1 MAKKTKTN
9 QAQVSRRIKKPPRLR
24 AAWWGYRRENGDVG
38 SRNYLLVLSGLFS
51 ANPVCERVARTLRHA
66 VSITHPLGR
75 CQIAPD
81 LERTLKTLVG
91 QGLNANAGA
100 VLVIDH
106 YHENERSGEEIAHE
120 IARSGKRVEM
130 VNIRK
135 GSGIAEATAKATRIG
150 MEMVRELT
158 NEQRQEAPVSKLLVG
173 LNCGRSDTISSL
185 SHNKA
190 VGWVTDQVVRLG
202 GRAILA
208 ETTEMMRAEGVLAS
222 KCVRP
227 SLEKRIWKIVRETE
241 KNVLAYGVD
250 LRGSQPTTDNIA
262 GGLTTIEEKSLSA
275 IQKAGTTPIVDV
287 IPWAE
292 RANRTSGLHVM
303 DTPGHGGESL
313 TGICAGG
320 AQVLIFSTSGGL
332 TINHPLMS
340 TIRVTGNPSSAHLNL
355 DTTDV
360 DVSDIFEGLPVQEA
374 GRRIYDEVIDVA
386 SGKMTT
392 GEILFLADAFAINRC
407 GPCV

>member
-1 MAKKTKTN
+1 MTKKAKMKR
-9 QAQVSRRIKKPPRLR
+9 ARASRRMKTSLRLR
-24 AAWWGYRRENGDVG
+24 TTWWGYPRENGDIG

-51 ANPVCERVARTLRHA
+51 ANSVCERVTRTLRHA

-81 LERTLKTLVG
+81 LERTLNTLVG
-91 QGLNANAGA
+91 HGLNANAGA

-106 YHENERSGEEIAHE
+106 YHENERSGEELAHRIAK
-120 IARSGKRVEM
+120 SGKRVEL

-150 MEMVRELT
+150 MELVRELT
-158 NEQRQEAPVSKLLVG
+158 KEQRQEVPVSKLLIG
-173 LNCGRSDTISSL
+173 LNCGRSDTISGL

-190 VGWVTDQVVRLG
+190 LGWVTDQVIRLG

-208 ETTEMMRAEGVLAS
+208 ETTEMMGAEDVLAA
-222 KCVRP
+222 KCERS
-227 SLEKRIWKIVRETE
+227 SLGGRIWKMVRETE

-250 LRGSQPTTDNIA
+250 LRGSQPTSDNIA
-262 GGLTTIEEKSLSA
+262 GGLTTIEEKSLGA
-275 IQKAGTTPIVDV
+275 IQKAGTAPIVDV
-287 IPWAE
+287 IPWAK
-292 RANRTSGLHVM
+292 RASRKSGVHVM

-340 TIRVTGNPSSAHLNL
+340 TIRVTGNPASAHLNL

-360 DVSDIFEGLPVQEA
+360 DVSDIFEGLPIQDA
-374 GRRIYDEVIDVA
+374 GRRVYDELLDVA

-392 GEILFLADAFAINRC
+392 GEILYLADAFAINRC
-407 GPCV
+407 GPSV

>member
-24 AAWWGYRRENGDVG
+24 AAWWDYRRENGDVG

-51 ANPVCERVARTLRHA
+51 ANPVCERVARTFRHA

-106 YHENERSGEEIAHE
+106 YHENERSGEEITHK
-120 IARSGKRVEM
+120 IARSGKRVEL

-241 KNVLAYGVD
+241 KKCSCIRRGPARKPADNRQYSGWTRYHRGKILERHSESRNDTHRGRHSLGRAGQPDKRTPRHGHSGPWGRVPHRN
-250 LRGSQPTTDNIA
+250 LRRRG
-262 GGLTTIEEKSLSA
+262 
-275 IQKAGTTPIVDV
+275 AGTYFLNERRSYNQSSPDVHHSRYGQPVFGTPQ
-287 IPWAE
+287 
-292 RANRTSGLHVM
+292 
-303 DTPGHGGESL
+303 PGH
-313 TGICAGG
+313 
-320 AQVLIFSTSGGL
+320 
-332 TINHPLMS
+332 
-340 TIRVTGNPSSAHLNL
+340 
-355 DTTDV
+355 D
-360 DVSDIFEGLPVQEA
+360 
-374 GRRIYDEVIDVA
+374 RR
-386 SGKMTT
+386 
-392 GEILFLADAFAINRC
+392 
-407 GPCV
+407 

>member
-81 LERTLKTLVG
+81 LERTLKTLVD

-100 VLVIDH
+100 VFVIDH
-106 YHENERSGEEIAHE
+106 YHENERSGEEITHK
-120 IARSGKRVEM
+120 IARSGKRVEL

-262 GGLTTIEEKSLSA
+262 GGLATIEEKSLSA

-320 AQVLIFSTSGGL
+320 AQVLFFLNERGSYNQSSPDVHHSRYGQPVFGTSQPG
-332 TINHPLMS
+332 H
-340 TIRVTGNPSSAHLNL
+340 
-355 DTTDV
+355 D
-360 DVSDIFEGLPVQEA
+360 
-374 GRRIYDEVIDVA
+374 RR
-386 SGKMTT
+386 
-392 GEILFLADAFAINRC
+392 
-407 GPCV
+407 

>member
-1 MAKKTKTN
+1 MTKIN
-9 QAQVSRRIKKPPRLR
+9 IKQARVSRRAKNLLRLR
-24 AAWWGYRRENGDVG
+24 STWWGYRRENGDVG

-51 ANPVCERVARTLRHA
+51 ANSVCERVAHTLRH
-66 VSITHPLGR
+66 SIPLTHPLGR

-81 LERTLKTLVG
+81 LEHTLNTLVG

-106 YHENERSGEEIAHE
+106 YHENERSGEELAHRIAK
-120 IARSGKRVEM
+120 SGKRVGL

-135 GSGIAEATAKATRIG
+135 GSGIADATAKATRIG

-158 NEQRQEAPVSKLLVG
+158 KEQRQEVPVSKLLVG
-173 LNCGRSDTISSL
+173 LNCGRSDTISGL

-190 VGWVTDQVVRLG
+190 LGWVTDQVVQLG

-208 ETTEMMRAEGVLAS
+208 ETTELMGAEDVLAA
-222 KCVRP
+222 KCVRS
-227 SLEKRIWKIVRETE
+227 SLGDRIWKMVKETE
-241 KNVLAYGVD
+241 NNVLAYGVD
-250 LRGSQPTTDNIA
+250 LRGSQPTSDNIA
-262 GGLTTIEEKSLSA
+262 GGLTTIEEKSLGA
-275 IQKAGTTPIVDV
+275 IQKAGTAPIVDV

-292 RANRTSGLHVM
+292 RAGRKSGVHIM
-303 DTPGHGGESL
+303 DTPGHSGESL

-320 AQVLIFSTSGGL
+320 AQVLLFSTSGGL

-340 TIRVTGNPSSAHLNL
+340 TIRVTGNPASASMNL

-360 DVSDIFEGLPVQEA
+360 DVSDIFEGLPIQDA
-374 GRRIYDEVIDVA
+374 GRRVYDELLNVA

-392 GEILFLADAFAINRC
+392 GEILYLADAFAINRC
-407 GPCV
+407 GPSV

>member
-1 MAKKTKTN
+1 MTKKIKTKRV
-9 QAQVSRRIKKPPRLR
+9 QPPRR
-24 AAWWGYRRENGDVG
+24 KKNSSRMCTTWWGYHRENGDVG
-38 SRNYLLVLSGLFS
+38 ARNYLLILSGLFS
-51 ANPVCERVARTLRHA
+51 ANSVCERVARTLRH
-66 VSITHPLGR
+66 SIPLTHPLGR

-81 LERTLKTLVG
+81 LERTLETLVG

-120 IARSGKRVEM
+120 IAKIGKHVEV
-130 VNIRK
+130 VNIRD
-135 GSGIAEATAKATRIG
+135 GSGIADATAKATRIG

-158 NEQRQEAPVSKLLVG
+158 KEQRQEVSVSKLLIG
-173 LNCGRSDTISSL
+173 LNCGRSDTISGL

-190 VGWVTDQVVRLG
+190 TGWVTDQVVRLG

-208 ETTEMMRAEGVLAS
+208 ETTEMMGAEDVLTA

-227 SLEKRIWKIVRETE
+227 SLGKRIWKMVRETE
-241 KNVLAYGVD
+241 KHVLTYGVD
-250 LRGSQPTTDNIA
+250 LRGSQPTSDNIA
-262 GGLTTIEEKSLSA
+262 GGLTTIEEKSLGA
-275 IQKAGTTPIVDV
+275 IQKAGTAPIVDV
-287 IPWAE
+287 IPWAR
-292 RANRTSGLHVM
+292 RANRNSGLHIM

-340 TIRVTGNPSSAHLNL
+340 TIRVTGNPASASLNL

-360 DVSDIFEGLPVQEA
+360 DVSDIFEGLPIQDA
-374 GRRIYDEVIDVA
+374 GRRIYDELIDVA

-392 GEILFLADAFAINRC
+392 GEILHLADAFAINRC
-407 GPCV
+407 GPSV